1 MFIRFDVIH
10 ERDRRTNAQTL
21 HDSKDRACI
30 ASRSKNEA
38 IIDAMIENSST
49 LPNDLL
55 NPLKIN
61 LTLTCDG
68 WLVFNGTFSTK
79 RLYHATGE

>member
-61 LTLTCDG
+61 LTCDG

-79 RLYHATGE
+79 RLYHAIGE